1 MLGSEVRGCGRHNVR
16 RQAGDWLNMWSK
28 SKSSQTQSPKLGQSP
43 VRDQKRVTSRV
54 RESSPGAGEV
64 KAMSQKLQTE
74 SNLGDAILQ
83 RSEEQRPSLG
93 LKTNRASHGVT
104 S

>member
-1 MLGSEVRGCGRHNVR
+1 MGGKRGFYVKVNNARSRIMLGSEVRGCGRHNVR

-64 KAMSQKLQTE
+64 KAMSQKLQ
-74 SNLGDAILQ
+74 SQIL
-83 RSEEQRPSLG
+83 E
-93 LKTNRASHGVT
+93 T
-104 S
+104 